1 MEDRV
6 ILVVV
11 VEAVE
16 AVPMDW
22 LTLIVGNVV
31 GNVLLEQMSS
41 PTMTASAGQQG
52 SFPHWGSVQ

>member
-1 MEDRV
+1 M
-6 ILVVV
+6 VV

-22 LTLIVGNVV
+22 LTLVVGNVV